1 MQIVAVIVSRVRRV
15 QQSGGDRVLTP
26 SHFGLPVHLP
36 ARAYCNTFYSF
47 TTQDDDGDCSPS
59 ESQKLS
65 VENIDPSSELR
76 ACSQHEYAVL
86 PDSGE
91 NAG

>member
-36 ARAYCNTFYSF
+36 ARAYCNTFYLF
-47 TTQDDDGDCSPS
+47 TT
-59 ESQKLS
+59 
-65 VENIDPSSELR
+65 
-76 ACSQHEYAVL
+76 
-86 PDSGE
+86 
-91 NAG
+91 